1 MEKSIHNKSTF
12 IIFIKP
18 ISSEGEK
25 YIPREPGTCKI
36 VGPVKNTGVLQQNQ
50 VLKKNHKKPFI
61 ISDERNAE
69 GVSFEAASHGSNFL
83 GQICPANWA

>member
-1 MEKSIHNKSTF
+1 
-12 IIFIKP
+12 
-18 ISSEGEK
+18 
-25 YIPREPGTCKI
+25 
-36 VGPVKNTGVLQQNQ
+36 VKNTGVLQQNQ

-83 GQICPANWA
+83 GQACPANWA